1 MTHIIGGVITR
12 TVFNTTEDTKICQ
25 KKRNNAIDVEIM
37 GNGGAMFSN
46 VRNVEPL
53 GLR

>member
-1 MTHIIGGVITR
+1 MGR
-12 TVFNTTEDTKICQ
+12 PS
-25 KKRNNAIDVEIM
+25 NAIDVEIM
-37 GNGGAMFSN
+37 GNGEAMFSN